1 MKCFWEFPGNPV
13 IKTQHFQCWGWGS
26 IPGRETNI
34 LRCHGQNLKKG
45 KEKEMLSML
54 PLSRRISHGIEKLS
68 L

>member
-26 IPGRETNI
+26 IPGRKQRSCVVTAKI
-34 LRCHGQNLKKG
+34 KKKG